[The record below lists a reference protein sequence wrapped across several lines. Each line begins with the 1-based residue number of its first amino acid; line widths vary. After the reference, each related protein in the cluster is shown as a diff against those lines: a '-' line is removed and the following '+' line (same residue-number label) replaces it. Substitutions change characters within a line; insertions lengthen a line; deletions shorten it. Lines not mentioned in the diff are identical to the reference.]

1 MADILLFHSVLGPRP
16 GVADA
21 ADRLRSAGHTVHTP
35 DFFGGKT
42 FDDYPE
48 AFEFVESLGGIPE
61 LITATRKVAAD
72 LPPDLVYAGFSLGGV
87 SAELLAATRP
97 GARGL
102 ILLHAAIPVEEFEV
116 PDWPTGVPAWPA
128 GVPAQ
133 VHYGTGDPFRE
144 QPELEGFE
152 RAVRASGSLFE
163 LFDYPVS
170 GHLFTDRTLTS
181 EYDEPSAELLFP
193 RVLAFLDR
201 LGPR

>member
-42 FDDYPE
+42 FDDYPA

-61 LITATRKVAAD
+61 LITATRQAAAD

-97 GARGL
+97 GAKGL
-102 ILLHAAIPVEEFEV
+102 ILLHAAIPVEAFE
-116 PDWPTGVPAWPA
+116 VPAWPA

-144 QPELEGFE
+144 QPELEDFE
-152 RAVRASGSLFE
+152 RAVRASGSPFE

-170 GHLFTDRTLTS
+170 GHLFTDRTLTG
-181 EYDEPSAELLFP
+181 EYDEPSAELLFT
-193 RVLAFLDR
+193 RVLAFTGR

>member
-21 ADRLRSAGHTVHTP
+21 ADRLRAVGHTVHTP

-42 FDDYPE
+42 FDDYPS

-61 LITATRKVAAD
+61 LINRTKQAAEG
-72 LPPDLVYAGFSLGGV
+72 LPPDLVYAGFSMGGA

-102 ILLHAAIPVEEFEV
+102 ILLHAAMPVEEL
-116 PDWPTGVPAWPA
+116 GLAAWPA

-133 VHYGTGDPFRE
+133 VHFGTGDPFRE
-144 QPELEGFE
+144 EPELEQFE
-152 RAVRASGSLFE
+152 RAVRASGAPFE

-170 GHLFTDRTLTS
+170 GHLFTDRTLAA
-181 EYDEPSAELLFP
+181 EYDEPSAELLFT
-193 RVLAFLDR
+193 RVLAFIDR
-201 LGPR
+201 LGTG

>member
-35 DFFGGKT
+35 DFFGGRT
-42 FDDYPE
+42 FDDYPP
-48 AFEFVESLGGIPE
+48 AFEFVESLGGIPA
-61 LITATRKVAAD
+61 LLARTRQVAAD

-102 ILLHAAIPVEEFEV
+102 ILLHAAIPVEAFE
-116 PDWPTGVPAWPA
+116 VPAWPA
-128 GVPAQ
+128 GVPVQA
-133 VHYGTGDPFRE
+133 HYGTGDPFRE
-144 QPELEGFE
+144 QPELEDFE
-152 RAVRASGSLFE
+152 RAVRASGSPFE

-170 GHLFTDRTLTS
+170 GHLFTDRTLAG
-181 EYDEPSAELLFP
+181 EYDEPSAELLFT
-193 RVLAFLDR
+193 RLLAFTGR
-201 LGPR
+201 LGPG